1 MAARGRR
8 RGQERAVRGAL
19 VLGGLLVASAA
30 HAEPYVW
37 PTAVA
42 PVSAHYDH
50 GGVTDYLCGS
60 NTYSNHR
67 GTDIAIPKFTPVV
80 AAQAGWVKQRADG
93 YGDGYLGNTDGGGF
107 GNHVAIYHGGAGT
120 GPETIYGHL
129 QAGTGIPATSA
140 TLDCGSSIGGSGN
153 SGNTTGPHLHFET
166 RVDVQESGSYYS
178 GYADDP
184 YAGPCG
190 GPISFWVDQAGGQP
204 TSTCPGA
211 APTDAMEFVADV
223 TFPDGTEVVAGT
235 PFVKTWRLRNTGTRD
250 WDAGVELVHVDG
262 PDFGA
267 GPVAVT
273 AAIGAEVDVS
283 LAMTATGE
291 GVQRSTWSLA
301 RDGAPFGDAIWVE
314 VLVVAAPSVDGDGD
328 GFGPGQDCD
337 DGDPGRHP
345 GAEEACDGVDSD
357 CDQASD
363 DGLVRTCCETGTQVC
378 AGDAWGAC
386 DVACETDGDGD
397 DDEGGGCASGG
408 GRGGGVLFALG
419 VVLALAARGRRP
431 ARRALR

>member
-1 MAARGRR
+1 VRAAVAIAIVLAAGAAR
-8 RGQERAVRGAL
+8 
-19 VLGGLLVASAA
+19 
-30 HAEPYVW
+30 AEPYVW

-50 GGVTDYLCGS
+50 GGNTDYLCGN

-67 GTDIAIPKFTPVV
+67 GTDIAIPKFTPVI
-80 AAQAGWVKQRADG
+80 AAQYGWVKQRADG

-107 GNHVAIYHGGAGT
+107 GNHVAIYHGGGAI

-129 QAGTGIPATSA
+129 AAGTGIPAQSA
-140 TLDCGSSIGGSGN
+140 ILECGASIGGSGN

-190 GPISFWVDQAGGQP
+190 GPISFWVDQAAGQP
-204 TSTCPGA
+204 TGTCPGA
-211 APTDAMEFVADV
+211 PATDAMEFVADV
-223 TFPDGTEVVAGT
+223 SVPDGTEVVAGT

-250 WDAGVELVHVDG
+250 WDAGVELVHLDG

-267 GPVAVT
+267 APVAVT
-273 AAIGAEVDVS
+273 AAVGAEVDVS
-283 LAMTATGE
+283 LEMTATGE
-291 GVQRSTWSLA
+291 GMQRSTWTLA
-301 RDGAPFGDAIWVE
+301 RDGVPFGIAIWVE
-314 VLVVAAPSVDGDGD
+314 VVVVAAPTIDADGD

-357 CDQASD
+357 CDLATD
-363 DGLVRTCCETGTQVC
+363 DGLVRTCCETGSQVC

-386 DVACETDGDGD
+386 DVACDGDGDGDGDGD
-397 DDEGGGCASGG
+397 DSGGCTS
-408 GRGGGVLFALG
+408 GRGGGGGGAAGIL
-419 VVLALAARGRRP
+419 LALAVALALGSRPRAR
-431 ARRALR
+431 AR